1 MDFDNISFSKQ
12 SIFGTSF
19 NPSLKSMNC
28 DVGFLVNNGFIE
40 PTGSISIESVKKIN
54 KSQIWNY
61 IFYLWY
67 HNRNNIMLFK
77 EMSTSQGTRTT
88 ASPSMFAKH
97 IYDLFDKTSGDIKKP
112 MMAIFTKQRLVNAI
126 IKVVQENKSIKIPF
140 LKHLY
145 SKLIDTDIPMKP
157 IEIQSKQP
165 NVKINLD
172 QVKLITNDKY
182 NAKLS
187 TSNNPNV
194 KVQFGINLV
203 SKK

>member
-1 MDFDNISFSKQ
+1 MDFDNITFSKQ

-19 NPSLKSMNC
+19 QPSVKSMNC
-28 DVGFLVNNGFIE
+28 DIGFLVNNGFIE
-40 PTGSISIESVKKIN
+40 PTGTIYIESLKKIN

-67 HNRNNIMLFK
+67 HNRNNIVFFK
-77 EMSTSQGTRTT
+77 EMSTSQGA

-97 IYDLFDKTSGDIKKP
+97 IYDLFDKTSGDSKKP
-112 MMAIFTKQRLVNAI
+112 MMAVFTKQRLVNAI
-126 IKVVQENKSIKIPF
+126 IKVVQGNKSIKIPF

-145 SKLIDTDIPMKP
+145 SKLIDTDIPMQP